1 MPFNIG
7 LGKRRVLGLD
17 IGSSLIKAVELKEHK
32 TGYELQFFDS
42 YPLPHDV
49 IVDGAIMDSIR
60 LSETLK
66 EFFEK
71 KKIKTKDV
79 AIALAG
85 HSSVIVKRI
94 ALPEMTEEE
103 LSESIRFEAEQYIP
117 SPLSIDE
124 VNIDFQILGPRP
136 EAGQMDVVIVAAKKD
151 AVNEYVTVLKETGL
165 NPVVVDVAALALS
178 NMYELNYEIEPNRVV
193 AIFNI
198 GASTINMCV
207 VVGGLPVLARD
218 SSAGTNMITEALQRE
233 FHLSYEDAELLKKG
247 VSLQTV
253 SIEEAEPVIMAGAE
267 QIFEEVMRSIEYY
280 KTQGGEEVHEVILSG
295 GAALMKNFTQALS
308 DRLGIE
314 VRTAEPFRN
323 IKIPKKFDP
332 LLIDEIGPVAAV
344 AVGLAI
350 RRPGDR

>member
-7 LGKRRVLGLD
+7 LGSSRILGLD
-17 IGSSLIKAVELKEHK
+17 IGSSLIKAVELKELK
-32 TGYELQFFDS
+32 TGYELQFFDT

-66 EFFEK
+66 EFINK
-71 KKIKTKDV
+71 KKIKTKDI

-85 HSSVIVKRI
+85 HSSVMVKRI
-94 ALPEMTEEE
+94 AIPEMTEEE

-117 SPLSIDE
+117 FPIDE

-136 EAGQMDVVIVAAKKD
+136 EAGQMDVAIVAAKKD
-151 AVNEYVTVLKETGL
+151 VVNEYVTVLKETGL
-165 NPVVVDVAALALS
+165 NPVVVDVAAFALS

-193 AIFNI
+193 ALFNI
-198 GASTINMCV
+198 GASTMNMCV

-218 SSAGTNMITEALQRE
+218 SSVGTNMITEALQRE

-253 SIEEAEPVIMAGAE
+253 SVEDAEPVIMSGAE
-267 QIFEEVMRSIEYY
+267 EILIEVARSIDYY
-280 KTQGGEEVHEVILSG
+280 RTQGGEEVHEIILSG
-295 GAALMKNFTQALS
+295 GASLIKNFNQALS
-308 DRLGIE
+308 ERIGIE

>member
-17 IGSSLIKAVELKEHK
+17 IGSSLIKAVELREHK

-60 LSETLK
+60 LSETLR

-85 HSSVIVKRI
+85 HSSVMVKRI
-94 ALPEMTEEE
+94 VLPEMSEEE

-117 SPLSIDE
+117 FPIDE

-136 EAGQMDVVIVAAKKD
+136 EAGQMDVAIVAAKKD
-151 AVNEYVTVLKETGL
+151 AVNEYVSVLKETGL
-165 NPVVVDVAALALS
+165 NPVVVDVAAFALS

-193 AIFNI
+193 ALFNI

-253 SIEEAEPVIMAGAE
+253 SIEDAEPVIMSGAE
-267 QIFEEVMRSIEYY
+267 EIFAEVIRAVEYY
-280 KTQGGEEVHEVILSG
+280 RTQGGEDVHEVILSG
-295 GAALMKNFTQALS
+295 GAALMKNFSQALS

-332 LLIDEIGPVAAV
+332 IFIDEIGPVAAV
-344 AVGLAI
+344 AVGLAV

>member
-85 HSSVIVKRI
+85 HSSVMVKRI

-117 SPLSIDE
+117 FPIDE

-165 NPVVVDVAALALS
+165 NPVVVDVAAFALS
-178 NMYELNYEIEPNRVV
+178 NMYELNYEMEPNRVV
-193 AIFNI
+193 ALFNI

-218 SSAGTNMITEALQRE
+218 SSAGINMITEALQRE

-247 VSLQTV
+247 QPLQTV
-253 SIEEAEPVIMAGAE
+253 RIEEAEPVIMAGAE
-267 QIFEEVMRSIEYY
+267 QIFEEVTRSIEYY
-280 KTQGGEEVHEVILSG
+280 RTQGGEDVHEVILSG
-295 GAALMKNFTQALS
+295 GAALIKNFTQALS

-332 LLIDEIGPVAAV
+332 LLIDEMGPVAAV